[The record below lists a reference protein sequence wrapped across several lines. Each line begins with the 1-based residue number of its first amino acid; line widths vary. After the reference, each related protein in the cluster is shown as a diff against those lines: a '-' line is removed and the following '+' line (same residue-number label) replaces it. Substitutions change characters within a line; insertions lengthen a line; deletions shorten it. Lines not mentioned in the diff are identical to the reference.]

1 MLKISMI
8 YKGRMNMNIFICEA
22 NEEQRKNTINIINK
36 VLNNKNIKGNIK
48 LATSSPDKIL
58 DYINTNKASGVYFID
73 IELGESLN
81 GIFLA
86 KKINEID
93 KNALIT
99 IITSS
104 ADKMD
109 LVFENH
115 ISALDYIVKDCM
127 EGIYKRIER
136 CLEFIDNK
144 LSQISQNKCLIVE
157 NSENIERVKYDDIIF
172 CETVK
177 KRTIALHTHKKT
189 IEFKGTLRDIEG
201 KLDERFIRC
210 HKSYIA
216 NKEKITSINKK
227 DRILFMENGSQCL
240 VSTLLIN
247 KVISNMF

>member
-1 MLKISMI
+1 
-8 YKGRMNMNIFICEA
+8 MNIFICEE
-22 NEEQRKNTINIINK
+22 NEEQIKKTINIINK
-36 VLNNKNIKGNIK
+36 VLNQKKIEGNIK
-48 LATSSPDKIL
+48 LATSSPDKLL
-58 DYINTNKASGVYFID
+58 DYINTNKTSGVYFID
-73 IELGESLN
+73 IELGKSTS

-99 IITSS
+99 IVTASP
-104 ADKMD
+104 DKME
-109 LVFENH
+109 LVFKNH
-115 ISALDYIVKDCM
+115 ISAVDYIVKDHI
-127 EGIYKRIER
+127 EGIHKRIEK

-144 LSQISQNKCLIVE
+144 LRQIEESKCLIVE
-157 NSENIERVKYDDIIF
+157 NNESIEKVKYEDIIY

-189 IEFKGTLRDIEG
+189 IEFKGTLRDIEN

-216 NKEKITSINKK
+216 NKEKILSINKK
-227 DRILFMENGSQCL
+227 DRILFMENGSKCF

-247 KVISNMF
+247 KIISKIS

>member
-1 MLKISMI
+1 
-8 YKGRMNMNIFICEA
+8 MNIFICEA
-22 NEEQRKNTINIINK
+22 NEDQRKNTINIINK
-36 VLNNKNIKGNIK
+36 ILKKKNIKGKIK

-58 DYINTNKASGVYFID
+58 NYINTNKVSGVYFID
-73 IELGESLN
+73 IELGKNTS
-81 GIFLA
+81 GIYLA

-93 KNALIT
+93 KNALIA

-104 ADKMD
+104 PDKMG
-109 LVFENH
+109 LVFESH
-115 ISALDYIVKDCM
+115 ISAVDYIVKDYM

-136 CLEFIDNK
+136 CLEFIDNE
-144 LSQISQNKCLIVE
+144 LRQIAESKCLIVE
-157 NSENIERVKYDDIIF
+157 NSESIERVNYDDIIF

-189 IEFKGTLRDIEG
+189 IEFKGTLRDIEE
-201 KLDERFIRC
+201 KLDDRFIRC

-227 DRILFMENGSQCL
+227 DRILFMENGSKCF

-247 KVISNMF
+247 KISSNIF